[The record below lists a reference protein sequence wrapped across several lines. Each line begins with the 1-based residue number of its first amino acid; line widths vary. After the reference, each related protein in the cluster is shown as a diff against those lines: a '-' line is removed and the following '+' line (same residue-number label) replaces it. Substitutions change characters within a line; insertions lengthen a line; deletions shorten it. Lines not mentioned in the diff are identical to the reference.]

1 MKRERLEL
9 ALVSRGLVSD
19 LDTAKQAIDDR
30 LVQVNGS
37 IAISYSHL
45 VAPND
50 QIRVVEQSRFVS
62 RGGFK
67 LEAALAHFEIDLAG
81 LRVLDVGASTG
92 GFTDCALQHGAR
104 QVVSL
109 DVGKNLLHEK
119 LVSDQRV
126 VEVSETNAREIV
138 NLISTSAGAG
148 AGAGSGSGSGSA
160 MFAEKFD
167 VVVADLSFIS
177 VHEVLPSMLAALK
190 TNGLLI
196 LLVKPQFE
204 ATRLEA
210 DKASGVIEDPEIHR
224 RVCREIGEASSQKGC
239 SLLGVIESPIRG
251 QQGNI
256 EFLLA
261 AKYTNPVART

>member
-9 ALVSRGLVSD
+9 ALVSRRLVSD
-19 LDTAKQAIDDR
+19 LDAAKHAIDDR

-104 QVVSL
+104 QVVAL

-119 LVSDQRV
+119 LVSDERV

-138 NLISTSAGAG
+138 NLISTGTSTSAGAG
-148 AGAGSGSGSGSA
+148 AGSA

-167 VVVADLSFIS
+167 VVVGDLSFIS

-190 TNGLLI
+190 TDGLLI

-224 RVCREIGEASSQKGC
+224 RVCREIGEATSQKGC

-261 AKYTNPVART
+261 AKYTNPDART

>member
-9 ALVSRGLVSD
+9 VLVSRGVVVD
-19 LDTAKQAIDDR
+19 IDAAKQAIDDR

-37 IAISYSHL
+37 IAISYLHL

-50 QIRVVEQSRFVS
+50 QIFLAVTPRFVS

-67 LEAALAHFEIDLAG
+67 LEAALDHFKIDLAS

-104 QVVSL
+104 QVVAL

-119 LVSDQRV
+119 LRSDERV
-126 VEVSETNAREIV
+126 VEVSETNARDIG
-138 NLISTSAGAG
+138 NLANNVAVAGDALF
-148 AGAGSGSGSGSA
+148 S
-160 MFAEKFD
+160 EKFD

-177 VHEVLPSMLAALK
+177 VHEVLPSMLAVLK
-190 TNGLLI
+190 ADGLLI

-210 DKASGVIEDPEIHR
+210 DKASGVIEDPEIHQ
-224 RVCREIGEASSQKGC
+224 RVCREVSEASSQKGC
-239 SLLGVIESPIRG
+239 TVLGVIESPIRG

-256 EFLLA
+256 EFLLG
-261 AKYTNPVART
+261 AKYTHPDART

>member
-19 LDTAKQAIDDR
+19 LDAAKQAIDDR

-67 LEAALAHFEIDLAG
+67 LEAALTHFKIDLAG

-104 QVVSL
+104 QVVAL

-119 LVSDQRV
+119 LCSDQRV
-126 VEVSETNAREIV
+126 VEVSETNAREIF
-138 NLISTSAGAG
+138 NLTSTGAG
-148 AGAGSGSGSGSA
+148 NALFG
-160 MFAEKFD
+160 EKFD

-177 VHEVLPSMLAALK
+177 LHEVLSSMLAALK
-190 TNGLLI
+190 TDGLLI

-204 ATRLEA
+204 ATQLEA
-210 DKASGVIEDPEIHR
+210 DKASGIIEDPEIHQ

-261 AKYTNPVART
+261 AKYTNPDART

>member
-1 MKRERLEL
+1 MKRERLEI

-19 LDTAKQAIDDR
+19 LDAAKHAIDDR

-37 IAISYSHL
+37 IAISNSHL

-67 LEAALAHFEIDLAG
+67 LEAALAHFKIDLAG

-104 QVVSL
+104 QVVAL

-119 LVSDQRV
+119 LRSDQRV
-126 VEVSETNAREIV
+126 VEVSETNARKIV
-138 NLISTSAGAG
+138 NLTSTGAG
-148 AGAGSGSGSGSA
+148 ADAGNA
-160 MFAEKFD
+160 MFGEKFD

-177 VHEVLPSMLAALK
+177 VHEVLSSMLAALK
-190 TNGLLI
+190 TDGLLI

-210 DKASGVIEDPEIHR
+210 DKASGVIEDPEIHQ
-224 RVCREIGEASSQKGC
+224 RVCREIGEATSQKGC

-261 AKYTNPVART
+261 AKCTNPDART

>member
-1 MKRERLEL
+1 LKRERLEL
-9 ALVSRGLVSD
+9 VLVSRGVVVD
-19 LDTAKQAIDDR
+19 IDAAKQAIDDR

-50 QIRVVEQSRFVS
+50 QILLAVTPRFVS

-67 LEAALAHFEIDLAG
+67 LEAALEHFKIDLAG

-104 QVVSL
+104 QVVAL

-119 LVSDQRV
+119 LRSDERV
-126 VEVSETNAREIV
+126 VEVSETNARDIGDLANTV
-138 NLISTSAGAG
+138 AVAGNAL
-148 AGAGSGSGSGSA
+148 
-160 MFAEKFD
+160 FAEKFD

-177 VHEVLPSMLAALK
+177 VHEVLPSMLAVLK
-190 TNGLLI
+190 ADGLLI

-210 DKASGVIEDPEIHR
+210 DKASGVIEDPEIHQ
-224 RVCREIGEASSQKGC
+224 RVCREVSEATSQKGC
-239 SLLGVIESPIRG
+239 TVLGVIESPIRG

-256 EFLLA
+256 EFLLG
-261 AKYTNPVART
+261 AKYTHPDART

>member
-9 ALVSRGLVSD
+9 VLVSRGVVVD
-19 LDTAKQAIDDR
+19 IDAAKQAIDDR
-30 LVQVNGS
+30 LVHVNGS

-50 QIRVVEQSRFVS
+50 QIFLAVTPRFVS

-67 LEAALAHFEIDLAG
+67 LEAALEHFKIDLAG

-104 QVVSL
+104 QVVAL
-109 DVGKNLLHEK
+109 DIGKNLLHEK
-119 LVSDQRV
+119 LRSDERV
-126 VEVSETNAREIV
+126 VEVSETNARDIGK
-138 NLISTSAGAG
+138 LASASASTGA
-148 AGAGSGSGSGSA
+148 AL
-160 MFAEKFD
+160 FVEKFD

-177 VHEVLPSMLAALK
+177 VHEVLPSMLAVLK
-190 TNGLLI
+190 AEGLLI

-210 DKASGVIEDPEIHR
+210 DKASGVIEDPEIHQ
-224 RVCREIGEASSQKGC
+224 RVCREISEASSQKGC
-239 SLLGVIESPIRG
+239 TVLGVIESPIRG

-256 EFLLA
+256 EFLLG
-261 AKYTNPVART
+261 AKYTHPDVRT

>member
-9 ALVSRGLVSD
+9 VLVSRGVVVD
-19 LDTAKQAIDDR
+19 IDAAKQAIDDR

-50 QIRVVEQSRFVS
+50 QVLLAVTPRFVS

-67 LEAALAHFEIDLAG
+67 LEAALVHFKIDLAG

-104 QVVSL
+104 QVVAL

-119 LVSDQRV
+119 LRSDERV
-126 VEVSETNAREIV
+126 VEISETNARDIGDL
-138 NLISTSAGAG
+138 NSTGAG
-148 AGAGSGSGSGSA
+148 ADSA
-160 MFAEKFD
+160 LFGEKFD

-177 VHEVLPSMLAALK
+177 VHEVLPSMLAVLK
-190 TNGLLI
+190 IDGLLI

-204 ATRLEA
+204 ATRLET
-210 DKASGVIEDPEIHR
+210 DKASGVIEDPEIHQ
-224 RVCREIGEASSQKGC
+224 RVCREVSEATSQKGC
-239 SLLGVIESPIRG
+239 TVLGVIESPIRG

-256 EFLLA
+256 EFLLG
-261 AKYTNPVART
+261 AKYTHRDSITQ

>member
-19 LDTAKQAIDDR
+19 LDAAKQAIDDR
-30 LVQVNGS
+30 LVQINGS

-104 QVVSL
+104 QVVAL

-126 VEVSETNAREIV
+126 VEVSETNARDIV
-138 NLISTSAGAG
+138 NLISASAGA
-148 AGAGSGSGSGSA
+148 SSA

-177 VHEVLPSMLAALK
+177 VHEVLLSMLAALK
-190 TNGLLI
+190 TDGLLI

-204 ATRLEA
+204 ATQLEA
-210 DKASGVIEDPEIHR
+210 YKASGVIEDPEIHQ
-224 RVCREIGEASSQKGC
+224 RVCREIGEATSQKGC
-239 SLLGVIESPIRG
+239 SLLGIIESPIRG

-261 AKYTNPVART
+261 AKYTNPDART

>member
-9 ALVSRGLVSD
+9 ALVLRRLVSD
-19 LDTAKQAIDDR
+19 LDAAEQAIDDR

-67 LEAALAHFEIDLAG
+67 LEAALVHFKIDLVG

-104 QVVSL
+104 QVVAL

-126 VEVSETNAREIV
+126 IEVSETNAREIV
-138 NLISTSAGAG
+138 NLTSTGTSAGAG
-148 AGAGSGSGSGSA
+148 NALFG
-160 MFAEKFD
+160 EKFD
-167 VVVADLSFIS
+167 VVVGDLSFIS
-177 VHEVLPSMLAALK
+177 VHEVLLSMLAALK
-190 TNGLLI
+190 TDGLLI

-210 DKASGVIEDPEIHR
+210 DKASGVIEDPEIHQ
-224 RVCREIGEASSQKGC
+224 RVCREIGEATSQKGC

-261 AKYTNPVART
+261 AKYTNPDART

>member
-1 MKRERLEL
+1 LKRERLEL
-9 ALVSRGLVSD
+9 ALVSHGLVSD
-19 LDTAKQAIDDR
+19 LDAAKQAIDDR

-67 LEAALAHFEIDLAG
+67 LEAALTYFNIDLAG

-104 QVVSL
+104 QVVAL

-126 VEVSETNAREIV
+126 VEVSETNARDIV
-138 NLISTSAGAG
+138 NLASTSTSAGA
-148 AGAGSGSGSGSA
+148 GSA

-190 TNGLLI
+190 TDGLLI

-261 AKYTNPVART
+261 AKYTNPDART

>member
-1 MKRERLEL
+1 LKRERLEVV
-9 ALVSRGLVSD
+9 LVSRGVVVD
-19 LDTAKQAIDDR
+19 IDAAKQAINDR
-30 LVQVNGS
+30 LVHVNGS

-50 QIRVVEQSRFVS
+50 QVLLAVTPRFVS

-67 LEAALAHFEIDLAG
+67 LEAALDHFKIDLAG
-81 LRVLDVGASTG
+81 SRILDVGASTG

-104 QVVSL
+104 QVVAL

-119 LVSDQRV
+119 LCSDERV
-126 VEVSETNAREIV
+126 VEVSETNARDIG
-138 NLISTSAGAG
+138 NLTSAGA
-148 AGAGSGSGSGSA
+148 AIFS
-160 MFAEKFD
+160 EKFD

-177 VHEVLPSMLAALK
+177 VHEVLSAILAVLK
-190 TNGLLI
+190 TDGLLI

-210 DKASGVIEDPEIHR
+210 DKASGVIEDPEIHQ
-224 RVCREIGEASSQKGC
+224 RVCREVSEATSQKGC
-239 SLLGVIESPIRG
+239 TVLGVIESPIRG

-256 EFLLA
+256 EFLLG
-261 AKYTNPVART
+261 AKYTHPDART

>member
-19 LDTAKQAIDDR
+19 LDAAKQAIDDR

-104 QVVSL
+104 QVVAL

-126 VEVSETNAREIV
+126 VEISETNAREIV
-138 NLISTSAGAG
+138 NLTGTGAG
-148 AGAGSGSGSGSA
+148 NALFS
-160 MFAEKFD
+160 EKFD
-167 VVVADLSFIS
+167 VVVGDLSFIS

-190 TNGLLI
+190 TDGLLI

-261 AKYTNPVART
+261 AKYTNPDART

>member
-9 ALVSRGLVSD
+9 ALVSRGLASD
-19 LDTAKQAIDDR
+19 LDAAKQAIDDR

-104 QVVSL
+104 QVVAL

-138 NLISTSAGAG
+138 NLTSAGTSTNAG
-148 AGAGSGSGSGSA
+148 AGTGSA

-167 VVVADLSFIS
+167 VVVGDLSFIS

-261 AKYTNPVART
+261 AKYTNPDART

>member
-19 LDTAKQAIDDR
+19 LDAAKQAIDDR

-67 LEAALAHFEIDLAG
+67 LEAALTYFKIDLAG

-92 GFTDCALQHGAR
+92 GFTDCALQYGAR
-104 QVVSL
+104 QVVAL

-126 VEVSETNAREIV
+126 VEVSETNARDIV
-138 NLISTSAGAG
+138 NLTSTGTSASAGAG
-148 AGAGSGSGSGSA
+148 AGNA
-160 MFAEKFD
+160 MFVEKFD

-177 VHEVLPSMLAALK
+177 VHEVLSSMLAALK
-190 TNGLLI
+190 TDGLLI

-210 DKASGVIEDPEIHR
+210 DKASGVIEDPEIHQ
-224 RVCREIGEASSQKGC
+224 RVCREIGEATSQKGC

-261 AKYTNPVART
+261 AKYTNPDART

>member
-1 MKRERLEL
+1 LKRERLEL
-9 ALVSRGLVSD
+9 VLVSRGVVVD
-19 LDTAKQAIDDR
+19 INAAKQAIDDR
-30 LVQVNGS
+30 LVHVNGS

-50 QIRVVEQSRFVS
+50 QVLLAVTPRFVS

-67 LEAALAHFEIDLAG
+67 LEAALEHFKIDLAG

-104 QVVSL
+104 QVVAL

-119 LVSDQRV
+119 LRSDVRV
-126 VEVSETNAREIV
+126 VEVSETNARDIG
-138 NLISTSAGAG
+138 NLANNVAVAGHAL
-148 AGAGSGSGSGSA
+148 
-160 MFAEKFD
+160 FAEKFD

-177 VHEVLPSMLAALK
+177 VHEVLPSMLAVLK
-190 TNGLLI
+190 ADGLLI

-210 DKASGVIEDPEIHR
+210 DKASGVIEDPEIHQ
-224 RVCREIGEASSQKGC
+224 RVCREISEASSQKGC
-239 SLLGVIESPIRG
+239 TVLGVIESPIRG

-256 EFLLA
+256 EFLLG
-261 AKYTNPVART
+261 AKYTHPDART

>member
-19 LDTAKQAIDDR
+19 LDAAKQAIDDR

-104 QVVSL
+104 QVVAL

-126 VEVSETNAREIV
+126 VEISETNAREIV
-138 NLISTSAGAG
+138 NLTITSAGAG
-148 AGAGSGSGSGSA
+148 AGNA

-190 TNGLLI
+190 TDGLLI

-261 AKYTNPVART
+261 AKYTNPDART

>member
-19 LDTAKQAIDDR
+19 LDFAKQAIDDR

-67 LEAALAHFEIDLAG
+67 LEAALTHFKIDLAG

-104 QVVSL
+104 QVVAL

-119 LVSDQRV
+119 LVSDERV
-126 VEVSETNAREIV
+126 VEVSETNARDIG
-138 NLISTSAGAG
+138 NLTSTSTGAG
-148 AGAGSGSGSGSA
+148 NALFG
-160 MFAEKFD
+160 EKFD

-177 VHEVLPSMLAALK
+177 VHEVLSSMLAVLNAD
-190 TNGLLI
+190 GLLI

-210 DKASGVIEDPEIHR
+210 DKASGVIEDPEIHQ
-224 RVCREIGEASSQKGC
+224 RVCREISEATSQKGC
-239 SLLGVIESPIRG
+239 TVLGVIESPIRG

-256 EFLLA
+256 EFLLG
-261 AKYTNPVART
+261 AKYTNPDARTQ